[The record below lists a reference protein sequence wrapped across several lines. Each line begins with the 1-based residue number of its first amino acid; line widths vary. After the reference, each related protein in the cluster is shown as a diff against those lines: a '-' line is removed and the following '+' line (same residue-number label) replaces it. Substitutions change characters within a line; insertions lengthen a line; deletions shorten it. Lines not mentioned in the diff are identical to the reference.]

1 MIINTI
7 NGITRLTAT
16 DGMVLTNGTSHG
28 TEVWLSPQDSADN
41 WRETDV
47 YEPADTDPEQ
57 VIAEMEEI
65 I

>member
-1 MIINTI
+1 MIIEII

-16 DGMVLTNGTSHG
+16 DGMVLTNGAAQG
-28 TEVWLSPQDSADN
+28 TEAWLSPQDSADN

-47 YEPADTDPEQ
+47 YEPTDTDPESI
-57 VIAEMEEI
+57 IAEMEEI